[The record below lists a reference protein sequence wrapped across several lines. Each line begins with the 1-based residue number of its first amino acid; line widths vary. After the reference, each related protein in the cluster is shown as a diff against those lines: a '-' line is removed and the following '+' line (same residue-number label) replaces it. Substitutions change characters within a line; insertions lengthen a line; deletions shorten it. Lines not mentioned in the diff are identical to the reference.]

1 MPLCAMATVL
11 WPCSSV
17 ALGTGAGAAA
27 DARAADALAAAAGA
41 EWALGCADSP
51 WVPEA
56 RKCKVEFNISA
67 KIS

>member
-27 DARAADALAAAAGA
+27 EALVCVDCL
-41 EWALGCADSP
+41 WL
-51 WVPEA
+51 PEA
-56 RKCKVEFNISA
+56 LNCKGEGKEGCKVEFNISA